1 MRKIGLFSVLKYL
14 IRKIWIPLLC
24 AAFGAVGMMMLAK
37 EPASVWNSS
46 MIYGVHVSGQ
56 NVEESY
62 QLERTLADV
71 LSTLLSS
78 DEELSN
84 IAKESEHSYSFSAIG
99 RNVKIRVNASDEQ
112 SALNFQN
119 EILEKAEDYL
129 SREFAGA
136 ELSKEAEDMVEV
148 AQEPQKK
155 KYAALGA
162 LAGLCVGLCGLLV
175 VQYLKSSK
183 ITE

>member
-1 MRKIGLFSVLKYL
+1 
-14 IRKIWIPLLC
+14 
-24 AAFGAVGMMMLAK
+24 
-37 EPASVWNSS
+37 

-71 LSTLLSS
+71 LSNLLSS

-119 EILEKAEDYL
+119 EI
-129 SREFAGA
+129 
-136 ELSKEAEDMVEV
+136 
-148 AQEPQKK
+148 
-155 KYAALGA
+155 
-162 LAGLCVGLCGLLV
+162 
-175 VQYLKSSK
+175 
-183 ITE
+183 